1 MSDARIVVET
11 ANGIAKVTINRPEK
25 HNAMD
30 VQFFR
35 EFGPRVDELSQDSE
49 VRAIILTGA
58 GRSFCSGIDIVSLA
72 DVARESASATI
83 LGSSLGE
90 PFGPLQSVV
99 TSLRACRKPVIAA
112 VNGFASGMGVSLLC
126 LCDQR
131 VASDQASFAPGF
143 IRMGLAGEFG
153 ITFTLPRLI
162 GFPRAL
168 KFLTEGETRDAWWAE
183 KAGLLDEVVAPER
196 LMEAAQ
202 ALAAKLMEAAQAIA
216 AKLAEMPPL
225 AMGMVKELLYQ
236 GLESNFDYQLQ
247 SEAFAASTL
256 LRTED
261 CQEAALAFLE
271 KRPPVFKGR

>member
-1 MSDARIVVET
+1 MSEPRIIVEKS
-11 ANGIAKVTINRPEK
+11 NDVAKVAINRPEK

-30 VQFFR
+30 LPFFR
-35 EFGPRVDELSQDSE
+35 EFGPRIGELSQDSE

-72 DVARESASATI
+72 DVARESASVTI

-126 LCDQR
+126 LCDYR
-131 VASDQASFAPGF
+131 IASDQASFAPGF

-153 ITFTLPRLI
+153 ITYTLPRLI

-168 KFLTEGETRDAWWAE
+168 KFLTEGETRDARWADR
-183 KAGLLDEVVAPER
+183 AGLLDEVVAPEK

-202 ALAAKLMEAAQAIA
+202 ALA

-225 AMGMVKELLYQ
+225 AMGMVKDLLYQ
-236 GLESNFDYQLQ
+236 GLESSFDYQLQ
-247 SEAFAASTL
+247 SEAFAASIL

>member
-1 MSDARIVVET
+1 
-11 ANGIAKVTINRPEK
+11 
-25 HNAMD
+25 
-30 VQFFR
+30 
-35 EFGPRVDELSQDSE
+35 
-49 VRAIILTGA
+49 
-58 GRSFCSGIDIVSLA
+58 
-72 DVARESASATI
+72 
-83 LGSSLGE
+83 
-90 PFGPLQSVV
+90 
-99 TSLRACRKPVIAA
+99 
-112 VNGFASGMGVSLLC
+112 
-126 LCDQR
+126 
-131 VASDQASFAPGF
+131 
-143 IRMGLAGEFG
+143 MGLAGEFG
-153 ITFTLPRLI
+153 ITYTLPRLI

-168 KFLTEGETRDAWWAE
+168 KFLTEGETRDARWAE
-183 KAGLLDEVVAPER
+183 KAGLLDEVVAPEK

-202 ALAAKLMEAAQAIA
+202 ALA

>member
-1 MSDARIVVET
+1 MSEARIIVEKSKGV
-11 ANGIAKVTINRPEK
+11 ARVTINRPEK

-30 VQFFR
+30 PLFFR
-35 EFGPRVDELSQDSE
+35 EFGPRVDELSQDPE

-153 ITFTLPRLI
+153 ITYLLPRLI
-162 GFPRAL
+162 GFPLAL
-168 KFLTEGETRDAWWAE
+168 KFMSTSETRDARWAE
-183 KAGLLDEVVAPER
+183 KAGFVEEVVSPEN
-196 LMEAAQ
+196 LMETAQ
-202 ALAAKLMEAAQAIA
+202 ALA

-225 AMGMVKELLYQ
+225 ALGMVKELMYQ

-247 SEAFAASTL
+247 SEAYAASIL

-261 CQEAALAFLE
+261 FQEAARAFLE
-271 KRPPVFKGR
+271 KRPPTFKGR

>member
-1 MSDARIVVET
+1 VSKARIIVEK
-11 ANGIAKVTINRPEK
+11 AKGVAKVTINRPEK

-30 VQFFR
+30 LLFFQ
-35 EFGPRVDELSQDSE
+35 EFGPRIDELSQDSE

-58 GRSFCSGIDIVSLA
+58 GRSFCSGIDIVGLA
-72 DVARESASATI
+72 EIARDSASVTI

-153 ITFTLPRLI
+153 ITYTLPRLI

-168 KFLTEGETRDAWWAE
+168 RFLTEGETRDARWAE
-183 KAGLLDEVVAPER
+183 RAGLLDEVVAPEK
-196 LMEAAQ
+196 LMVAAQ
-202 ALAAKLMEAAQAIA
+202 ALADR
-216 AKLAEMPPL
+216 LAEMPPL
-225 AMGMVKELLYQ
+225 AMGMVKDLLYQ
-236 GLESNFDYQLQ
+236 GLESNFDHQLQ

-271 KRPPVFKGR
+271 KRPPVFRGR

>member
-1 MSDARIVVET
+1 MSEPRIVLEK
-11 ANGIAKVTINRPEK
+11 ANGVAIVTINRPEK

-30 VQFFR
+30 LPFFR
-35 EFGPRVDELSQDSE
+35 EFGPRIDELSHDSE
-49 VRAIILTGA
+49 VKAIILTGA
-58 GRSFCSGIDIVSLA
+58 GRSFCSGIDLVGLAEVS
-72 DVARESASATI
+72 REPASVTV
-83 LGSSLGE
+83 LGQSLSE

-99 TSLRACRKPVIAA
+99 RSLRACHKPVIAA
-112 VNGFASGMGVSLLC
+112 VNGFASGMGMSLLC
-126 LCDQR
+126 LCDHR
-131 VASDQASFAPGF
+131 IASEQASFAPGF

-153 ITFTLPRLI
+153 VTYVLPRLI
-162 GFPRAL
+162 GFPLAL
-168 KFLTEGETRDAWWAE
+168 KFLSEGETRDARWAE
-183 KAGLLDEVVAPER
+183 KAGFVDEVVSPGN
-196 LMEAAQ
+196 LMETAQ
-202 ALAAKLMEAAQAIA
+202 ALA

-225 AMGMVKELLYQ
+225 ALGMVKELLYQ

>member
-1 MSDARIVVET
+1 VSDARIIVET

-30 VQFFR
+30 LHFFR
-35 EFGPRVDELSQDSE
+35 EFGPRIDELSHEPE

-58 GRSFCSGIDIVSLA
+58 GRSFCSGIDIVGLA
-72 DVARESASATI
+72 EVARESASVTV

-99 TSLRACRKPVIAA
+99 RSLRACRKPVIAA

-126 LCDQR
+126 LCDHR
-131 VASDQASFAPGF
+131 IASEQASFAPGF

-153 ITFTLPRLI
+153 ITYILPRLI
-162 GFPRAL
+162 GFPLAL
-168 KFLTEGETRDAWWAE
+168 KFLSTSETRDARWAE
-183 KAGLLDEVVAPER
+183 KAGFVDEVVSPEN
-196 LMEAAQ
+196 LMETAQ
-202 ALAAKLMEAAQAIA
+202 ALA

-225 AMGMVKELLYQ
+225 ALGMVKELLYQ

-247 SEAFAASTL
+247 SEAYAASIL

-261 CQEAALAFLE
+261 FQEAARAFLE
-271 KRPPVFKGR
+271 KRSPTFKGR